1 MINWITNIYIC
12 IPLITAKTFLYIC
25 NSVFMVINESEAEA
39 VKKNRVQTDRLTDRT
54 NLFHQITWL
63 GDPR

>member
-1 MINWITNIYIC
+1 
-12 IPLITAKTFLYIC
+12 
-25 NSVFMVINESEAEA
+25 MVINEGEAEA
-39 VKKNRVQTDRLTDRT
+39 VKKNCGQTDRLTDRP